1 MEIIN
6 FKRQGASKTVGIL
19 RQIVPFFNAYLQGM
33 DVLYRTMSG
42 RGLAGKERAEAI
54 NLFWK
59 TGLKLAALSTI
70 YAALVNGDD
79 EYEKLRGYE
88 KDRNF
93 IIPGMDLPFNKIP
106 VAPEVGFMFK
116 VLPERIYHYIMS
128 QGTASP
134 DDATKLK
141 KGIRDSFV
149 DAFTGPN
156 LQPQFVKPLLE
167 VTTNY
172 SFFTQSPIVGRGQE
186 NKTAYT
192 QFTANTSELAK
203 IIGSLGN
210 LVVDGGFSPLKIDY
224 LMRAYTGIAGGT
236 VLALSDE
243 IIAGSERPAK
253 NWYELPQVRTF
264 AYDQIGGGLKE
275 DFYDFRDRVA
285 QVNNTVNDMRKQGKA
300 EELADYLTPERLQL
314 YKYKGYVYQIEQM
327 QENLRTYKKFI
338 QADKKL
344 SDEAKIEKINEM
356 DEREKRLLEDIRR
369 IRVKAVL

>member
-1 MEIIN
+1 VPGQAREQIEKKLGLVQQSAFKKGWDALEKFSLASDAAQRRAIYEKTIQETGNQQLAVTRAMEIIN

-33 DVLYRTMSG
+33 DVLYRTLAG
-42 RGLAGKERAEAI
+42 RGLAGKERAEAV

-70 YAALVNGDD
+70 YAALVSGDD

-93 IIPGMDLPFNKIP
+93 VFPGTGIKIP
-106 VAPEVGFMFK
+106 VAQEVGFMFK
-116 VLPERIYHYIMS
+116 VLPERTYHYIMS

-134 DDATKLK
+134 DDATKMM
-141 KGIRDSFV
+141 KGTRDAFI

-186 NKTAYT
+186 NKTSYT

-203 IIGSLGN
+203 IIGKLGN
-210 LVVDGGFSPLKIDY
+210 LVVDGGFSPMKIDY

-236 VLALSDE
+236 VLAISDE
-243 IIAGSERPAK
+243 AIAGSERPPK
-253 NWYELPQVRTF
+253 NWYELPQIRTF

-275 DFYDFRDRVA
+275 DFYDFRDRVT
-285 QVNNTVNDMRKQGKA
+285 QVNNTVNDLRKQGKA
-300 EELADYLTPERLQL
+300 EELA
-314 YKYKGYVYQIEQM
+314 
-327 QENLRTYKKFI
+327 
-338 QADKKL
+338 
-344 SDEAKIEKINEM
+344 
-356 DEREKRLLEDIRR
+356 
-369 IRVKAVL
+369 